1 MNLARTAEQP
11 RTPVEQVQT
20 CPATPEV
27 RRAFEAFLA
36 RHELR
41 VSRLIRPVGGRMR
54 YTVHVYRGH
63 VDLAR
68 IASFDEGEAMLS
80 AQAAA
85 AARIDAFATIAQG
98 GLPAVVRI
106 AVPVFIM
113 ATAVAIAGLIAF
125 PAGGVRLDES
135 LPVADPKPQPHHTP
149 QREER
154 VWALGTERRSQ
165 PRFPFAL

>member
-1 MNLARTAEQP
+1 MNAVK
-11 RTPVEQVQT
+11 TPLGSSIEVQT

-27 RRAFEAFLA
+27 RQAFEDFLA
-36 RHELR
+36 RHELKVAR
-41 VSRLIRPVGGRMR
+41 SLYPISGRMQYR
-54 YTVHVYRGH
+54 LRIYRGH
-63 VDLAR
+63 VDLAYT
-68 IASFDEGEAMLS
+68 ASYDEGAAMLRT
-80 AQAAA
+80 QAE
-85 AARIDAFATIAQG
+85 AARKIDNYATIAQG

-106 AVPVFIM
+106 AVPVFIT

-125 PAGGVRLDES
+125 PAGGARLDES
-135 LPVADPKPQPHHTP
+135 LPAAAPKPQPHHTP

>member
-1 MNLARTAEQP
+1 MEQI
-11 RTPVEQVQT
+11 QT

-27 RRAFEAFLA
+27 RQAFEAFLA

-54 YTVHVYRGH
+54 YSLRVYRGH
-63 VDLAR
+63 VDLAYT
-68 IASFDEGEAMLS
+68 ASYDEGAAMLRT
-80 AQAAA
+80 QAE
-85 AARIDAFATIAQG
+85 AARKIDNYATIAQG
-98 GLPAVVRI
+98 GLAAVVRI
-106 AVPVFIM
+106 AVPIFIT

-135 LPVADPKPQPHHTP
+135 LPAAAPKPQPHHTP

-154 VWALGTERRSQ
+154 VWAFGTERRSQ